1 MGLLLSQSISLRN
14 ILFATDF
21 SSCSE
26 AALTYAIGLSRR
38 YDSLLNIV
46 SVVPAEIC
54 DNAQPPDPFYF
65 RHSAENK
72 MANLVGQGCFM
83 ESSIKNWSQ
92 REREEFPRFCP
103 S

>member
-1 MGLLLSQSISLRN
+1 MNSPVSPSIALRN

-26 AALTYAIGLSRR
+26 AALPYAITLARR

-54 DNAQPPDPFYF
+54 DDAKPPDPFYF

-72 MANLVGQGCFM
+72 MAKLVTSEVFQGVKHQGM
-83 ESSIKNWSQ
+83 VKEGAA
-92 REREEFPRFCP
+92 
-103 S
+103 